1 MEALAWRRICCNL
14 NNWLRTCSGKENDK
28 YYNMCAGLEG
38 PAARVLWELPK
49 NTTADLE
56 HLLQTRF
63 GTEQQTVSYQDKLC
77 ARRRDANKP
86 LQDLY
91 RDNSHLLQLAYPGEG
106 GRFISRVGV
115 DTFVTALNDREL
127 EYEML

>member
-1 MEALAWRRICCNL
+1 MSASLA
-14 NNWLRTCSGKENDK
+14 S
-28 YYNMCAGLEG
+28 

-49 NTTADLE
+49 GATTADLE

-63 GTEQQTVSYQDKLC
+63 GTEQQTVSYQANLR
-77 ARRRDANKP
+77 AHRREVNEP

-91 RDNSHLLQLAYPGEG
+91 RDISHVLQLAYPDEG

-115 DTFVTALNDREL
+115 DTFITALNDRQL
-127 EYEML
+127 EYEVLKHTCRPVDGTSMNEECVAVDAVGSMS